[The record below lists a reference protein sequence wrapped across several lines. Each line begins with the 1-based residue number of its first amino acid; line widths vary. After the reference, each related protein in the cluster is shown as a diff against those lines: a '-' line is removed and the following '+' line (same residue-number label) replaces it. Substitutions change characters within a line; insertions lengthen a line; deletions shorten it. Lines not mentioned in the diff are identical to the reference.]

1 MHPHPL
7 PALLVCLCG
16 AALTTASSAQVV
28 AVSPADRGG
37 LEGSSFTHF
46 PIGRASARMQ
56 TLHTDL
62 PGGTLLSGHAYR
74 RDATQV
80 RGVVDGFACDLQ
92 VTLSMS
98 PNLPTQA
105 STTFANNVGSNP
117 VVVLPRTFIAFP
129 ATNRP
134 PLDPAATFDLVIP
147 YQVPFL
153 VPPGGGTLCVDVEV
167 FGNQSAAGADRN
179 LSLYLDAHENYGDG
193 RAEQPGFRT
202 GAGCKAPGQGSDCY
216 ASLTLWR
223 RATGIDLDLSL
234 RNGVPDGGAA
244 TSLVVLTT
252 GLAVDGT
259 PIPWRPDCPFWSS
272 AEVWSVLPGACNTSG
287 DYDGTLAG
295 LPLLPPGLRL
305 WFQAGSIDVVTGA
318 LAASD
323 ATTLVVPPA
332 GPLPIPACR
341 IVNSTSLSAAAGT
354 VSYAV
359 PVMAF
364 L

>member
-1 MHPHPL
+1 
-7 PALLVCLCG
+7 
-16 AALTTASSAQVV
+16 
-28 AVSPADRGG
+28 
-37 LEGSSFTHF
+37 
-46 PIGRASARMQ
+46 
-56 TLHTDL
+56 
-62 PGGTLLSGHAYR
+62 
-74 RDATQV
+74 
-80 RGVVDGFACDLQ
+80 
-92 VTLSMS
+92 
-98 PNLPTQA
+98 
-105 STTFANNVGSNP
+105 
-117 VVVLPRTFIAFP
+117 
-129 ATNRP
+129 
-134 PLDPAATFDLVIP
+134 
-147 YQVPFL
+147 
-153 VPPGGGTLCVDVEV
+153 
-167 FGNQSAAGADRN
+167 
-179 LSLYLDAHENYGDG
+179 
-193 RAEQPGFRT
+193 
-202 GAGCKAPGQGSDCY
+202 
-216 ASLTLWR
+216 LTLWR